1 MTKYTTLGPK
11 LAVLGLILAK
21 LSLCLTF
28 AAPKFHSWDLF
39 WLFLVAKLITTHKQ
53 AWAICLKMSKNTI
66 LRPKLA
72 SFGLITAKLSLRLKF
87 AAPQFHSWDL
97 LWLFLAVELIKAR
110 EQAWASSFYSNF
122 ASFGAYLAKNEGH
135 TSFFLDFWI
144 NFSVIFHQFG
154 CIPLAQRTQNAFR
167 KSKPVFLD
175 IWKKTSFFGL
185 FVAIFLKIAVKSW
198 IFPPKSCFIKKH
210 MSFRSKIWNQI
221 KKVIFRKF
229 EIVPLLR
236 HCAPPSW

>member
-21 LSLCLTF
+21 LSLCLSF

-53 AWAICLKMSKNTI
+53 AWAICLKMTKNTI

-72 SFGLITAKLSLRLKF
+72 GFGLITAKLSLRLNF

-122 ASFGAYLAKNEGH
+122 ASFGAYLAKKEGH
-135 TSFFLDFWI
+135 TSIFW
-144 NFSVIFHQFG
+144 
-154 CIPLAQRTQNAFR
+154 
-167 KSKPVFLD
+167 
-175 IWKKTSFFGL
+175 SFESTFQL
-185 FVAIFLKIAVKSW
+185 IAVKSW
-198 IFPPKSCFIKKH
+198 LFPLKGCFIKKH
-210 MSFRSKIWNQI
+210 MSFRSKIWNKM

-236 HCAPPSW
+236 HCGGGRRKVFWTK

>member
-21 LSLCLTF
+21 LSLCLSF

-53 AWAICLKMSKNTI
+53 AWAICLKMTKNTI
-66 LRPKLA
+66 LWPKLA
-72 SFGLITAKLSLRLKF
+72 GFGLITAKLSLRLNF

-135 TSFFLDFWI
+135 TSFFWTFESTFQLFFINLDVFLWPKEHKMHLESPNQFFWTFEKNVIFWTFCGHFFKNCCKILDF
-144 NFSVIFHQFG
+144 SSEELFHQK
-154 CIPLAQRTQNAFR
+154 TY
-167 KSKPVFLD
+167 VF
-175 IWKKTSFFGL
+175 
-185 FVAIFLKIAVKSW
+185 
-198 IFPPKSCFIKKH
+198 
-210 MSFRSKIWNQI
+210 
-221 KKVIFRKF
+221 
-229 EIVPLLR
+229 
-236 HCAPPSW
+236 

>member
-11 LAVLGLILAK
+11 LAVFGLILAK

-53 AWAICLKMSKNTI
+53 AWAICLKMTKNTI

-72 SFGLITAKLSLRLKF
+72 GFGLITAKLSLRLKF

-135 TSFFLDFWI
+135 TSFFWTFESTFQLFFINLDVFLWPKEHKMHLESPNQFFWTFEKKNFIFWTFCGHFFKNCCKILDFSTEEL
-144 NFSVIFHQFG
+144 FYQK
-154 CIPLAQRTQNAFR
+154 TY
-167 KSKPVFLD
+167 VF
-175 IWKKTSFFGL
+175 
-185 FVAIFLKIAVKSW
+185 
-198 IFPPKSCFIKKH
+198 
-210 MSFRSKIWNQI
+210 
-221 KKVIFRKF
+221 
-229 EIVPLLR
+229 
-236 HCAPPSW
+236 

>member
-1 MTKYTTLGPK
+1 MT
-11 LAVLGLILAK
+11 
-21 LSLCLTF
+21 
-28 AAPKFHSWDLF
+28 
-39 WLFLVAKLITTHKQ
+39 
-53 AWAICLKMSKNTI
+53 KNTI

-72 SFGLITAKLSLRLKF
+72 GFGWITAKLSLRLKF

-135 TSFFLDFWI
+135 TSFFWSCESTFQLFFINLD
-144 NFSVIFHQFG
+144 
-154 CIPLAQRTQNAFR
+154 
-167 KSKPVFLD
+167 VFL
-175 IWKKTSFFGL
+175 WPKEHKMHLESPNQFFWTFEKKTSFFGL

-198 IFPPKSCFIKKH
+198 NFPLKSCFNKKH
-210 MSFRSKIWNQI
+210 MSFRSKIWNQM

-236 HCAPPSW
+236 HCAPPIRDYVICARPLRLQVSWVINFCCAVYHRYLYTDLSNSDLRQLEWFGLVSS

>member
-21 LSLCLTF
+21 LSLCLSF

-87 AAPQFHSWDL
+87 AAPQFHYWDL

-135 TSFFLDFWI
+135 TSFFWTFESTFQLFFINLDVFLWPKEHKMHLERPNHFFWPFEKKLHFLDFL
-144 NFSVIFHQFG
+144 G
-154 CIPLAQRTQNAFR
+154 
-167 KSKPVFLD
+167 
-175 IWKKTSFFGL
+175 SFF
-185 FVAIFLKIAVKSW
+185 LK
-198 IFPPKSCFIKKH
+198 
-210 MSFRSKIWNQI
+210 
-221 KKVIFRKF
+221 
-229 EIVPLLR
+229 LL
-236 HCAPPSW
+236 

>member
-1 MTKYTTLGPK
+1 MT
-11 LAVLGLILAK
+11 
-21 LSLCLTF
+21 
-28 AAPKFHSWDLF
+28 
-39 WLFLVAKLITTHKQ
+39 
-53 AWAICLKMSKNTI
+53 KNTI

-135 TSFFLDFWI
+135 TSFFWSFESTFQLFFINLD
-144 NFSVIFHQFG
+144 
-154 CIPLAQRTQNAFR
+154 
-167 KSKPVFLD
+167 VFL
-175 IWKKTSFFGL
+175 WPKEHKMHLESPNQFFWTFEKKTSFFGL

-198 IFPPKSCFIKKH
+198 IFPLKSCFIKKH
-210 MSFRSKIWNQI
+210 MSFRSKIWNQM

-236 HCAPPSW
+236 HCASRGQPLQSALP